1 MRPTRIDALPT
12 SRKAPTPRVSSSRA
26 TPPLT
31 TERGETMIQ
40 ESQWRAPSATRP
52 RLRKRPPS
60 RVTPVP
66 TDHSPVRKVPLR
78 GVREP
83 TSLLRTGKLIMTM
96 RLQDGGHQ
104 RGGVCHPE
112 RSEGS
117 AARSASSRS
126 SHRSRKHCALAP
138 TPLAAR
144 SGSARIA
151 RATPN
156 KLLHAPA
163 CRSLV
168 ATLLGLTTA
177 LSAAAFSSCRTGDR
191 RSKAGTC
198 RHRAP
203 PDDRHVSAYRP
214 SEPRRYRSQGRDL
227 RAGVAPR
234 RWCL

>member
-66 TDHSPVRKVPLR
+66 TDHSPVRKVLLR
-78 GVREP
+78 GGREP

-104 RGGVCHPE
+104 RG
-112 RSEGS
+112 
-117 AARSASSRS
+117 ARSDVILSEA
-126 SHRSRKHCALAP
+126 KDL
-138 TPLAAR
+138 
-144 SGSARIA
+144 
-151 RATPN
+151 
-156 KLLHAPA
+156 
-163 CRSLV
+163 
-168 ATLLGLTTA
+168 
-177 LSAAAFSSCRTGDR
+177 LSANEQQILRFAQ
-191 RSKAGTC
+191 
-198 RHRAP
+198 
-203 PDDRHVSAYRP
+203 DDKY
-214 SEPRRYRSQGRDL
+214 
-227 RAGVAPR
+227 
-234 RWCL
+234 